1 VTANQAFLIGGTIMK
16 QIFSESWTLK
26 RGAAALVLAMIWALP
41 AKADVPFTINM
52 NFDATGTGQYGNLI
66 GEFRG
71 AMNTIES
78 LLHSWNGPR
87 AIEAQYTGFT
97 LDVVFDDLG
106 GPGGVLA
113 QAGPTDIL
121 RWGGPGYAKHGTR
134 GAVAR
139 AGTATFDTNDM
150 DFMVGAG
157 LLRTVIIH
165 EVFHALGFAPLWN
178 DFGYRDQ
185 TGFGYIGPNALAAY
199 REASGQPF
207 APFVPLE
214 TMGGGGTAGGH
225 WAMDDPVFFD
235 PRRGYAD
242 IMIGFVDPNM
252 TISNITLAQ
261 FRDLGYAVPS
271 LDGGRVDDIWPSGP
285 VTPRPPAPDGDDD
298 DDDGVTDGPWGP
310 GGDGD
315 DDGSGTPSRPRKPVW
330 PGYGDDGWVDW
341 GGYGNGNSGLDGG
354 FNGGS
359 GGVGFS
365 SAIPEPSSAWILL
378 GVAGGF
384 FARARRR
391 R

>member
-1 VTANQAFLIGGTIMK
+1 MK
-16 QIFSESWTLK
+16 HTFPAYRSFQ
-26 RGAAALVLAMIWALP
+26 RVAAAVALTLVWALP
-41 AKADVPFTINM
+41 ARADVPFTITM
-52 NFDATGTGQYGNLI
+52 NYDTTGNGQFGALA

-71 AMNTIES
+71 AMDTIET
-78 LLHSWNGPR
+78 LLHSWSGPR
-87 AIEAQYTGFT
+87 AIEAQYSGFT

-106 GPGGVLA
+106 GAGGVLA

-165 EVFHALGFAPLWN
+165 EVFHALGFAPLWE
-178 DFGYRDQ
+178 DFGYRDR

-207 APFVPLE
+207 APFIPLE

-225 WAMDDPVFFD
+225 WSMDDPVFFD

-252 TISNITLAQ
+252 EISEITLAQ

-271 LDGGRVDDIWPSGP
+271 LDGGRVDDIWPTGP

-298 DDDGVTDGPWGP
+298 DDDDGVKDGPWGP
-310 GGDGD
+310 GVGD
-315 DDGSGTPSRPRKPVW
+315 DDGTGGTGRPGWPGL

-341 GGYGNGNSGLDGG
+341 NGFGGVNGVGGGRSGSTGP
-354 FNGGS
+354 
-359 GGVGFS
+359 GVGFS
-365 SAIPEPSSAWILL
+365 SSVPEPGSAVILL
-378 GVAGGF
+378 ALAGCHVAG
-384 FARARRR
+384 ARRR